1 MTAGH
6 RARYSRLVMKAL
18 QLTRI
23 GRLAFATV
31 PAILL
36 MTPTLGAQSSTVET
50 IVSTNVDALDRLLR
64 VGVFDDVNEP
74 NRSASPSAAT
84 SPGDDRIR
92 WLTFYL
98 IFTDDELSRYAPGGA
113 MGAKFDI
120 FQFAGFQGLQP
131 WGYPIHIIVTNR
143 RTTLVG
149 CVETEEDKRVAGL
162 RAREAAGVLEVHNAL
177 VVSQ

>member
-18 QLTRI
+18 QLTRT
-23 GRLAFATV
+23 GRLALAMV

-50 IVSTNVDALDRLLR
+50 IVSTNVDAFDRLLR
-64 VGVFDDVNEP
+64 GGVFDDVNEAS
-74 NRSASPSAAT
+74 RSASPSAAT

-92 WLTFYL
+92 WLTFFL
-98 IFTDDELSRYAPGGA
+98 IFTDDTLSRYAPGGA

-131 WGYPIHIIVTNR
+131 CGYPIHLIVTNR
-143 RTTLVG
+143 LTTFVG
-149 CVETEEDKRVAGL
+149 YVETEEDKRIAGI
-162 RAREAAGVLEVHNAL
+162 RAREAAGVIEVHNAL